1 MARSYTPQ
9 VFLWVKAPLSGSY
22 SRYLLCPPPKS
33 PFHRFNQSS
42 PGKHQQGAAL
52 AIALIFLL
60 VIALLGALSLNTSFF
75 ESLMA
80 SNSQFQ
86 SKALHDA
93 EYLLSVAEKDI
104 SNVVASRSPL
114 QSYYHDIG
122 ESGFDPASI
131 QWRGWS
137 DNEASRIVKEH
148 GVNGAYTI
156 EYLGP
161 VYDSSGENITLDEQ
175 PAMNSR
181 ISYYLFRIS
190 ALAIAG
196 KGSKR
201 IVQSL
206 YRTLEGVSP

>member
-1 MARSYTPQ
+1 MRDSH
-9 VFLWVKAPLSGSY
+9 
-22 SRYLLCPPPKS
+22 C
-33 PFHRFNQSS
+33 RFYQNQL
-42 PGKHQQGAAL
+42 GAAL

-60 VIALLGALSLNTSFF
+60 IIALLGTLSLNTSFF

-86 SKALHDA
+86 NRALHDA
-93 EYLLSVAEKDI
+93 EYLLRVAEKDV
-104 SNVVASRSPL
+104 SNVVANGSPL
-114 QSYYHDIG
+114 ESHYHRIG
-122 ESGFDPASI
+122 ESGISPSTI
-131 QWRGWS
+131 QWAGWS
-137 DNEASRIVKEH
+137 DGASSKAVTQH

-161 VYDSSGENITLDEQ
+161 VYESSGENIAVEEQ
-175 PAMNSR
+175 PAMNNKA
-181 ISYYLFRIS
+181 SYYLFRIS

-206 YRTLEGVSP
+206 YRTVEGVSP